1 MRKKLTKSTDNIVLT
16 GTLGGIAEYLGIDP
30 TIVRVIYVFLSFVL
44 LASPVILYIVLA
56 VIIPS
61 GRSGSG
67 SYGRQ
72 NQYYQK
78 NNYRK
83 DQKQKTRKEA
93 EKIDDN
99 DWSDF

>member
-1 MRKKLTKSTDNIVLT
+1 MRKKLTKSTDNVVLT

-30 TIVRVIYVFLSFVL
+30 TIVRVVYVFLSFVL

-61 GRSGSG
+61 GRPSNRP
-67 SYGRQ
+67 YGHN
-72 NQYYQK
+72 NQYYQS
-78 NNYRK
+78 NNYK
-83 DQKQKTRKEA
+83 KGTKSRKEA
-93 EKIDDN
+93 EKIDDD